1 MEKRWGEPRGDQH
14 PHRDVTEAII
24 GAAIRVQ
31 RSLGPGLLEGAYKIC
46 LAHALRLDGHRAL
59 QEVRLDITYEGLCI
73 PNAYS
78 MDFVVDDKVVVEAK
92 TTERFMDAHFARLDS
107 YLQFPGMEVGLLLN
121 FRNWPLKEGG
131 IKRVINS
138 RT

>member
-1 MEKRWGEPRGDQH
+1 VERQWGEHQGENH
-14 PHRDVTEAII
+14 PHMDVTEAIL

-31 RSLGPGLLEGAYKIC
+31 RALGPGLLEDAYKVC
-46 LAHALRLDGHRAL
+46 LAHALRLDGHKAL

-78 MDFVVDDKVVVEAK
+78 LDIVVDDKVVVEAK
-92 TTERFMDAHFARLDS
+92 TIDRFNDAHFAQLNS
-107 YLQFPGMEVGLLLN
+107 YLRFSGLEVGLLLN
-121 FRNWPLKEGG
+121 FRIWPLKEGG

>member
-1 MEKRWGEPRGDQH
+1 MEKRWGEPQGDNH
-14 PHRDVTEAII
+14 PHMDVTEAII

-31 RSLGPGLLEGAYKIC
+31 RSLGPGLLEEAYKVC
-46 LAHALRLDGHRAL
+46 LAHALRLDGHKAL

-78 MDFVVDDKVVVEAK
+78 MDLVVDDKVVVEAK
-92 TTERFMDAHFARLDS
+92 TTERFIDAHFAQLNS
-107 YLQFPGMEVGLLLN
+107 YLQFSGLEVGLLVN